1 MLQTERATKGFC
13 VASERRTLLAVCAM
27 RWLTRRPPQAGRSV
41 LRACRAVLLTHRWD
55 ASAWRP
61 TGGKTLAPMSLEGH
75 SEVSLNLMVQGR
87 VPRESPYEV
96 RERVL
101 GTPLFHPLSK
111 RSTMSWRL
119 TTRNDSSPQIQ
130 SNFEPGASKKT
141 SVAAPETP
149 NHAD

>member
-1 MLQTERATKGFC
+1 MQTERATKGFC

-41 LRACRAVLLTHRWD
+41 LRMPGCLANLSGD

-61 TGGKTLAPMSLEGH
+61 TGGNTPASMSLEGH
-75 SEVSLNLMVQGR
+75 SLVSLNLMVQGR

-101 GTPLFHPLSK
+101 GTPLFNPLSK